1 MPLENEVAYSSRIT
15 QVENRKIYVEAE
27 MHSLDG
33 TKLHGKA
40 QALFIHLKHGSRPSQ
55 GSPPSA

>member
-1 MPLENEVAYSSRIT
+1 MAYSSRIT